1 MYENGFMEELQA
13 LARIAIVS
21 KVDPDNLTARVKYL
35 QQGTMSGDMKLLQNH
50 PENCSAECTCPNC
63 GRCKWLPKP
72 GQYVLC
78 ILIPGGDGDGVVL
91 GGI

>member
-1 MYENGFMEELQA
+1 MNGDKEIKELQA
-13 LARIAIVS
+13 MVRVGIVS
-21 KVDPDNLTARVKYL
+21 KVDAGKLTARVKYV

-50 PENCSAECTCPNC
+50 PDNCTAGYKCPAGGKC
-63 GRCKWLPKP
+63 GWMPKP

-78 ILIPGGDGDGVVL
+78 VLIPGGDGDGVIV

>member
-1 MYENGFMEELQA
+1 MEADRNIKELQA
-13 LARIAIVS
+13 IVRIGIVS
-21 KVDPDNLTARVKYL
+21 KVDAGKLTARVKYV

-50 PENCSAECTCPNC
+50 LDHCAPECECPAHETC
-63 GRCKWLPKP
+63 RWIPKP

-78 ILIPGGDGDGVVL
+78 VLFPGGDGDGVIL